1 MLIHN
6 GVHEKGTNVVFGT
19 ADGGWAF
26 AEKWVSDASSGEE
39 KVVPLYSAQEANAIV
54 TNAANRLILRQAP
67 VFSATATMLSPDPDP
82 EKQRDE
88 RYEILAYRIP
98 ALSPAMGITDTH
110 SSKISSLFIGEAL
123 RVTPRWPR
131 SSGAYENRWLHS
143 DIKNMSYY
151 HTILTFSRLF
161 VILSNQED

>member
-6 GVHEKGTNVVFGT
+6 GFHEKGTNVVFGT

-67 VFSATATMLSPDPDP
+67 VFSATAAMLSPDPDP

-98 ALSPAMGITDTH
+98 ALSPVMGRTGTLRN
-110 SSKISSLFIGEAL
+110 SLEGVMTMSPLNASTTNWG
-123 RVTPRWPR
+123 RR
-131 SSGAYENRWLHS
+131 SGSLSGKWLHS
-143 DIKNMSYY
+143 DIKNMAFYY
-151 HTILTFSRLF
+151 VWQEFIE
-161 VILSNQED
+161 LSSFISQ

>member
-1 MLIHN
+1 MFVVMLIHN

-110 SSKISSLFIGEAL
+110 SSKISPFSFRFAAGP
-123 RVTPRWPR
+123 PRGGL
-131 SSGAYENRWLHS
+131 GAFRFLLENSRP
-143 DIKNMSYY
+143 N
-151 HTILTFSRLF
+151 LTTCHR
-161 VILSNQED
+161 IAEDSFFCVA